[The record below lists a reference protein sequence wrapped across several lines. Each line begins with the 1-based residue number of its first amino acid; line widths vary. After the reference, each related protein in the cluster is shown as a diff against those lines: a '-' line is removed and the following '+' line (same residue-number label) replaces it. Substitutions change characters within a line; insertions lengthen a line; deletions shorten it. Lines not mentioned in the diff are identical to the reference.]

1 MMMKGMPRSRRRPA
15 AKIDPEALPTHQSQT
30 ESQSTPKTQS
40 DAEDT
45 TAPCSPIRS
54 PVMQKPLTDL
64 QREEDLDF
72 LAVYL
77 RDQWSP
83 VCARL
88 GAEDPE
94 ALFRRARKKWFEET
108 FAGLATKPEPEL
120 LQKPV
125 YCYSPE
131 QLEALRGDPKAQ
143 VIVLKSFLEKWRID
157 NRLFGLEHI
166 EQTYGD
172 FECDIRVQDPVVE
185 GFNMRSSRYQ
195 QEVEAM
201 LVRDY
206 VRYQKAKQ
214 YMSLQDEAH
223 LDKKIKFAVN
233 LDIGNFRDQLLELYN
248 KVPPWLF
255 CNREA
260 DVQTFLRRHIPGM
273 SIPQI
278 YLKVAGC
285 WTGGHQENLS
295 LRAVNINHG
304 PGEVEWYCMEVDEA
318 YRFNEEIL
326 ARKKLNLLK
335 MEGLWYF
342 DLKDILKQGFRA
354 SKFVQQEGDVVV
366 LAPGTLHWVRSYSY
380 TVNSAWNI
388 GYFDFNQLREVFRRY
403 EFNLKHS
410 FVNLIPVRTLTLD
423 LLNNA
428 HSRFDQQSLALLQKK
443 LAGYLCES
451 KKVLAEVHEKLENIE
466 SDNNEINNIV
476 MCSQC
481 RGETFECWLYDNRE
495 LEKDLAF
502 DAELIR
508 CHKCFFKG
516 SRPNEHG
523 KIARGVCFVKYAAK
537 DIDALLARLD
547 AGDYFEGRPGPIFP
561 KWLATK
567 FYAKNAVSE
576 FYRAEGGSLKPLESD
591 ASLFEDPVLVIREKN
606 FLSRKM
612 GMQAANTFDRDA
624 IEYKIKR
631 KPQAP
636 QELPSPGSPA
646 EKPLLLQ
653 KQEHRRRRLSEDS
666 EASGCGA
673 AEGESGAQRV
683 VAAAVRFVEQCPEYE
698 LKLDASAL
706 QLEYRAFAER
716 SRPLSGEMNLLTS
729 LLKEERFA
737 SLASEEQKLKCLF
750 VYFDKD
756 CTKNRRE
763 LILYT
768 RDSSL
773 SPKII
778 EAVRSLNYQIEPVH
792 PSFPIEI
799 DLHQDIRATHL
810 CNPNLDMSRKILE
823 RALRTIFQPQAV

>member
-1 MMMKGMPRSRRRPA
+1 MMKGMLRSHRKPA
-15 AKIDPEALPTHQSQT
+15 AKIEQETLPAPN
-30 ESQSTPKTQS
+30 SQSEGVWTPKTMS
-40 DAEDT
+40 DGEET

-54 PVMQKPLTDL
+54 PVMPKPLMEL
-64 QREEDLDF
+64 HREEDIDF

-77 RDQWSP
+77 RDQWSQ
-83 VCARL
+83 VCSQL
-88 GAEDPE
+88 GARDSE
-94 ALFRRARKKWFEET
+94 ALFCSTRKKWFEET
-108 FAGLATKPEPEL
+108 FAGLASKPDPEL
-120 LQKPV
+120 LQKPI

-131 QLEALRGDPKAQ
+131 QLESLRSDPKAQ
-143 VIVLKSFLEKWRID
+143 VMVLKGFLEKWRID
-157 NRLFGLEHI
+157 NALFGLDHI

-206 VRYQKAKQ
+206 VRYQKAKK

-248 KVPPWLF
+248 KVPQWLF

-260 DVQTFLRRHIPGM
+260 DVQTYLRRHIPGM
-273 SIPQI
+273 SVPQI

-304 PGEVEWYCMEVDEA
+304 PGEVEWYCMEVEEA
-318 YRFNEEIL
+318 YRFNEDIL

-342 DLKDILKQGFRA
+342 DLKDILRQGFKV

-388 GYFDFNQLREVFRRY
+388 GYFDFNQVREIFRRY

-428 HSRFDQQSLALLQKK
+428 HTRFDHQTLTLLQTK
-443 LAGYLCES
+443 LAGYLAES
-451 KKVLAEVHEKLENIE
+451 KKVLAEVHEKLQNIE

-476 MCSQC
+476 MCSLC
-481 RGETFECWLYDNRE
+481 RGETFECWFYDNRE
-495 LEKDLAF
+495 LEKDVAF
-502 DAELIR
+502 DPELIR

-523 KIARGVCFVKYAAK
+523 KIGRGVCFVKYAAK
-537 DIDALLARLD
+537 DIDAMLARLD
-547 AGDYFEGRPGPIFP
+547 AGDFEGRPGPIFP
-561 KWLATK
+561 RWLATK

-576 FYRAEGGSLKPLESD
+576 FYRAEGDGLRPLESD

-612 GMQAANTFDRDA
+612 GMQAANCFDREA

-631 KPQAP
+631 KPLTPP
-636 QELPSPGSPA
+636 QLTDPGSQ
-646 EKPLLLQ
+646 EDKPLLQL
-653 KQEHRRRRLSEDS
+653 KQEQRRRRYSDNS
-666 EASGCGA
+666 QASA
-673 AEGESGAQRV
+673 APAEGELGVQQV
-683 VAAAVRFVEQCPEYE
+683 LAAAEKFIQQCPEYE
-698 LKLDASAL
+698 IKMDASAL
-706 QLEYRAFAER
+706 KIEYQAFAEH

-729 LLKEERFA
+729 LLKEERFG
-737 SLASEEQKLKCLF
+737 SLINEEQKLKCLF
-750 VYFDKD
+750 VYLDNVYNQQEARFYFISDQMVFD
-756 CTKNRRE
+756 RE
-763 LILYT
+763 LLAKL
-768 RDSSL
+768 RR
-773 SPKII
+773 
-778 EAVRSLNYQIEPVH
+778 AVGV
-792 PSFPIEI
+792 
-799 DLHQDIRATHL
+799 
-810 CNPNLDMSRKILE
+810 CN
-823 RALRTIFQPQAV
+823 